1 MTRRQWAC
9 WTLAAV
15 AAIALFIQFVPV
27 TRVNPP
33 EVADLDAPPEVR
45 AILRTS
51 CYDCHSNETVWP
63 WYSKV
68 APTSWL
74 VARDVTEG
82 RRHLNFS
89 KWNKYNPEKVASLR
103 ARIVREVGKG
113 DMPPWYYTVKHR
125 DAKLTEA
132 QRTVLTTW
140 TAQAK

>member
-15 AAIALFIQFVPV
+15 AAIALLIQFVPV
-27 TRVNPP
+27 ARVNPP
-33 EVADLDAPPEVR
+33 EVTDLGAPPAVQ

-89 KWNKYNPEKVASLR
+89 KWSKYNPEKVASLR
-103 ARIVREVGKG
+103 ARIVREVGQG
-113 DMPPWYYTVKHR
+113 DMPPWYYTFKHR
-125 DAKLTEA
+125 DARLTEA
-132 QRTVLTTW
+132 QRKVLTTW
-140 TAQAK
+140 AAPAQ